1 MEDSLASLHAKFDSF
16 GSQLAK
22 IDVLE
27 HTISTLVQENIA
39 CREEMRKKDV
49 VVEQLSEKVNHL
61 DQSLRANSLRIHG
74 LPVSNTTPPAEVFNI
89 VYKEIILPIF
99 AAAKQCG
106 DLPGDTAPPLHAT
119 ITNAFTIPAKKNS
132 SSPPVVVKLFSE
144 YIRGLIFKHK
154 KDALP
159 TAADLQT
166 NRIRQKYAIYEDL
179 TPATHKLLRSFADD
193 PRVKSAW
200 LFSGQIRFKTHI
212 DDTIH
217 KVTSLS
223 STYDSIIKPP
233 SSTMSNTSNNTSTN
247 SSTVFATRQQMKDRV
262 AHLAD
267 T

>member
-1 MEDSLASLHAKFDSF
+1 ML
-16 GSQLAK
+16 
-22 IDVLE
+22 
-27 HTISTLVQENIA
+27 ISI
-39 CREEMRKKDV
+39 
-49 VVEQLSEKVNHL
+49 S
-61 DQSLRANSLRIHG
+61 
-74 LPVSNTTPPAEVFNI
+74 VS
-89 VYKEIILPIF
+89 IF

-144 YIRGLIFKHK
+144 HIRGLIFKHK

-166 NRIRQKYAIYEDL
+166 NHIRQKYAIYEDL

-200 LFSGQIRFKTHI
+200 SFSGQICFKTHN

-233 SSTMSNTSNNTSTN
+233 SSTMSNTSTNTSTN
-247 SSTVFATRQQMKDRV
+247 SSTIFATRQQMKDRV
-262 AHLAD
+262 ALLAD